1 MKWSITVYLIMLIL
15 SISFIS
21 CSCTHNN
28 VNPLSQADS
37 LMQSRPDSALNIL
50 RSVMQP
56 ESMNEEN
63 RAMYALLLTQAMDK
77 NHLPHTNDSLIRIAV
92 KFYQQEADKD
102 KKAQSF
108 FYLGRVYQETNDTL
122 GAIEAYLD
130 ALEANPE
137 SQKLRTMIYDNLA
150 TCYKNQRLYEK
161 AKKAYQKA
169 FQISTDSK
177 AEQQALYAIRGMGS
191 IYAIEDSMSMALNHY
206 LKALSILNSVNDS
219 TWKSAILCD
228 IARTYEAMEMHK
240 EAESYINQSIRYTPA
255 NDNLSAT
262 YFWKGEILHSLH
274 QYDSATHYL
283 KAAYPNSDLYTQVSI
298 YQALYNLNV
307 ERGNYKQA
315 VLYNDTALLLN
326 DSVQILMYYSETESL
341 VREHSIELYKQEL
354 KSKHQRKISIV
365 VICAL
370 SGFILILISA
380 IYLNSR
386 NKETN
391 IKLQLQLMKNQAEK
405 VFLKKRVKQL
415 TQILEDTDTEK
426 QEIQSSLIHLW
437 EQTSLVCA
445 QLFRTTD
452 SNQRITTLEITKAK
466 RNKEQTH
473 EEIEFIRN
481 DINESFSE
489 AFQQLNEMHPGLTS
503 DDLFYCALNFLK
515 APIEVIKICMRIEST
530 QALTQRKHRIKNKSM
545 LRCFVLYSV
554 QRLYKNKK

>member
-415 TQILEDTDTEK
+415 TQILADTDTEK

-530 QALTQRKHRIKNKSM
+530 QALTQRKHRIKKQINAQVFRSIFSSKA
-545 LRCFVLYSV
+545 V
-554 QRLYKNKK
+554 

>member
-1 MKWSITVYLIMLIL
+1 MKGTITVYLIILIVG
-15 SISFIS
+15 ISFTS
-21 CSCTHNN
+21 CSCRHTN
-28 VNPLSQADS
+28 VNILSQADS
-37 LMQSRPDSALNIL
+37 LMQICPDSALHIL
-50 RSVMQP
+50 RSVKQP
-56 ESMNEEN
+56 ESMNEES

-77 NHLPHTNDSLIRIAV
+77 NYLCHTNDSLIRIAV
-92 KFYQQEADKD
+92 GFYQHGTDRHKT
-102 KKAQSF
+102 AQSL
-108 FYLGRVYQETNDTL
+108 FYLGRVYQDTNDAL

-130 ALEANPE
+130 ALVVNPK
-137 SQKLRTMIYDNLA
+137 SPKLKTMIYDNLA
-150 TCYKNQRLYEK
+150 TCYKSQRLYNE
-161 AKKAYQKA
+161 AKKAFQKSH
-169 FQISTDSK
+169 QISIGSK
-177 AEQQALYAIRGMGS
+177 AEQEALYAIRGMGS

-206 LKALSILNSVNDS
+206 LKALSILTNTNDS

-228 IARTYEAMEMHK
+228 IARTYETMEMHK

-255 NDNLSAT
+255 NDDLSASF
-262 YFWKGEILHSLH
+262 FWKGEILHSLH
-274 QYDSATHYL
+274 QYDSATYYL
-283 KAAYPNSDLYTQVSI
+283 KAAYPSSDLYTQVSI

-326 DSVQILMYYSETESL
+326 DSVQSLMYYSETENL

-354 KSKHQRKISIV
+354 KSKHRRKISIV

-370 SGFILILISA
+370 SGLIVILISA

-405 VFLKKRVKQL
+405 VFLKKRVKRLAQL
-415 TQILEDTDTEK
+415 LKDTDTEK
-426 QEIQSSLIHLW
+426 QEIQNSLIHSW

-445 QLFRTTD
+445 QLFRTTE

-466 RNKEQTH
+466 KNKEQTQ

-515 APIEVIKICMRIEST
+515 ASIEVIKICMRIEST
-530 QALTQRKHRIKNKSM
+530 QALTQRKHRIKKQINAQVFRSIFSSKA
-545 LRCFVLYSV
+545 V
-554 QRLYKNKK
+554 

>member
-415 TQILEDTDTEK
+415 TQILADTDTEK

-489 AFQQLNEMHPGLTS
+489 AFQQLNEMHPGFTS

-530 QALTQRKHRIKNKSM
+530 QALTQRKHRIKKQINAQVFRSIFSSKA
-545 LRCFVLYSV
+545 V
-554 QRLYKNKK
+554 

>member
-1 MKWSITVYLIMLIL
+1 M
-15 SISFIS
+15 
-21 CSCTHNN
+21 
-28 VNPLSQADS
+28 NPLSQADS

-415 TQILEDTDTEK
+415 TQILADTDTEK

-530 QALTQRKHRIKNKSM
+530 QALTQRKHRIKKQINAQVFRSIFSSKA
-545 LRCFVLYSV
+545 V
-554 QRLYKNKK
+554 